1 MRCFILELVQ
11 SQLRFRGPKGMTIAM
26 LDFATFTEGA
36 MVATMRTGL
45 QTGFASAL
53 GLLCASPRSAPTTWV
68 WARLKR
74 GLVHEYMK
82 WPIDRRETASAHEHI
97 AWITPR

>member
-1 MRCFILELVQ
+1 MRYFILELVQ

-74 GLVHEYMK
+74 GLVQEYMK
-82 WPIDRRETASAHEHI
+82 WPIDRREMASAQMH
-97 AWITPR
+97 ASRG